1 MTELVKYEAACR
13 AVADAASI
21 DEAKEFRD
29 QGEAMR
35 AYAKQAKNKQLEV
48 QAAEIRI
55 RAERRIGELM
65 AAQRDAG
72 GLRQGNP
79 DGFSAAN
86 GSEKNPLEKP
96 VTLAEAGIDKNLAD
110 RARKY
115 AAIPEQEFNE
125 IVGDWKG
132 RVEQENQRVTVNLLA
147 AGDRAAE
154 QAKPVQPETDPET
167 AKVMRELA
175 KMTPEGVAEEVAGL
189 RAVAAERKAEI
200 AALKREITD
209 LKGENKAMRESE
221 GGRSLGNAL
230 RQARAAEG
238 RMKEH
243 QANAARLQRQ
253 VNAQKDEIARLRK
266 EIESQVIP
274 L

>member
-65 AAQRDAG
+65 AAQRDNGDMAKG
-72 GLRQGNP
+72 
-79 DGFSAAN
+79 AAN
-86 GSEKNPLEKP
+86 AGWKETRVDSAP
-96 VTLAEAGIDKNLAD
+96 TLAEAGIDKNLAD

-154 QAKPVQPETDPET
+154 QAKPAQPETDPET

-175 KMTPEGVAEEVAGL
+175 KLTPEGVAEEVAGL